1 MERRAIAA
9 SLAQALPLLDTE
21 AVGRIAGLCER
32 RTLPAG
38 TAIVRQG
45 EEADSFYVLARG
57 RVELSVQPPA
67 GSEIVVAHLEAVDF
81 FGEVGLL
88 QRRPRSATVRAV
100 DGPVTV
106 LEIPRERFEEMVAGS
121 GALRD
126 DLARVMGE
134 RLLRLALARD

>member
-1 MERRAIAA
+1 MV
-9 SLAQALPLLDTE
+9 AQ
-21 AVGRIAGLCER
+21 
-32 RTLPAG
+32 
-38 TAIVRQG
+38 
-45 EEADSFYVLARG
+45 
-57 RVELSVQPPA
+57 
-67 GSEIVVAHLEAVDF
+67 LEAVDF

-134 RLLRLALARD
+134 RLLRLALARDEGRPG